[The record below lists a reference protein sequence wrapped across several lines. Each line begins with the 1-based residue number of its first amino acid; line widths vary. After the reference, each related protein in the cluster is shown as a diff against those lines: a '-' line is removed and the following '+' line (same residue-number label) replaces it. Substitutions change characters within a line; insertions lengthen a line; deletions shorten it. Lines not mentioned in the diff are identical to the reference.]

1 MKVIVT
7 IFNRQITSVSNQ
19 EESLTIMNGGETR
32 VEFGEKKDVIALIS
46 NLVDNIEVL
55 ENFDRI
61 YKKDE
66 DVEL

>member
-32 VEFGEKKDVIALIS
+32 VEFGEKENVIALIS
-46 NLVDNIEVL
+46 DLVDNIEVL